1 MTWRSEVAGFDRMAA
16 DYEETALA
24 DPAFALAAVHGWA
37 VDEVER
43 RTGAVPG
50 SVPAAFPRSAP
61 GSVPAA
67 VPGAAPGV
75 VPAAVPGARRSLIL
89 DVGCGTGLLLEALA
103 GRGHQVVGVEPS
115 AGMRAEASHRRP
127 WLNLLD
133 GHLAAIP
140 LPDASVDGVVTTYA
154 ISHLARDEKP
164 AAFAELLRVVRP
176 GGAVVVADVGVGSAE
191 DLAEVAAALR
201 AGGREAQ
208 LPYYA
213 DGHALEIDVWE
224 PWLRARL
231 GDVAIVRLS
240 ALAWGL
246 SGTR

>member
-1 MTWRSEVAGFDRMAA
+1 MTWRNEVAGFDRMAA
-16 DYEETALA
+16 DYEETSLV
-24 DPAFALAAVHGWA
+24 DPAFDIAAVHGWA
-37 VDEVER
+37 VDDIER
-43 RTGAVPG
+43 RTGASQG
-50 SVPAAFPRSAP
+50 T
-61 GSVPAA
+61 
-67 VPGAAPGV
+67 GAGP
-75 VPAAVPGARRSLIL
+75 PGARRGRIL
-89 DVGCGTGLLLEALA
+89 DVGCGTGLLLELLA
-103 GRGHQVVGVEPS
+103 GRGYEVVGVEPS
-115 AGMRAEASHRRP
+115 AGMRTAAAHRRP
-127 WLNLLD
+127 WLTLLD

-140 LPDASVDGVVTTYA
+140 LADGSVDGVITTYA

-176 GGAVVVADVGVGSAE
+176 GGAVIIADVGVASAG
-191 DLAEVAAALR
+191 DLAEVTAALR

-231 GDVAIVRLS
+231 ADVAVVRLS

>member
-24 DPAFALAAVHGWA
+24 DSAFALTAVHGWA

-43 RTGAVPG
+43 RT
-50 SVPAAFPRSAP
+50 
-61 GSVPAA
+61 AA
-67 VPGAAPGV
+67 VSGTLPGALAGAMPGAASGP
-75 VPAAVPGARRSLIL
+75 PRRRIL
-89 DVGCGTGLLLEALA
+89 DVGCGTGLLLETLA

-115 AGMRAEASHRRP
+115 AGMRAALAHRRP
-127 WLNLLD
+127 WVTVLD

-176 GGAVVVADVGVGSAE
+176 GGAVVVADVGVASAV
-191 DLAEVAAALR
+191 DLAEVTAALR

-231 GDVAIVRLS
+231 GDVAVVRLS
-240 ALAWGL
+240 SLAWGL